1 MIETYPD
8 YGDHLFRFSP
18 RCRRIVSGFPHE
30 NSIVDAPCSKWAR
43 WQKPPP
49 FGYSVP
55 PKLLMSKRPRGPA
68 PRAARSD
75 ASKVPDGRPPA
86 ESPYAPSSQ
95 GDRGAL
101 EDLQCWQHDV
111 LGRLSDVMQ
120 FVGVFDHTPDVVF
133 SIKDQHGRYVAISA
147 AIVERC
153 SLPSRVGAIGKTA
166 FHLFPQFM
174 AARYTSQDQTVFRTH
189 RPLYNNLDL
198 TLYRDGTAGWCL
210 TTKVPLL
217 DRQGEV
223 TALACLSRDLT
234 EPSRGG
240 LIDEKL
246 AATVDYVQSNYNQRI
261 SVRVLASMAGLSETQ
276 LDRRL
281 KRIFSL
287 STQQFI
293 IKTRLSAATQQLDS
307 TNVSIAD
314 VAAECGFCDQAAFA
328 NQFRRFVGLS
338 PSEYRKLRRYEFD
351 KP

>member
-1 MIETYPD
+1 
-8 YGDHLFRFSP
+8 
-18 RCRRIVSGFPHE
+18 
-30 NSIVDAPCSKWAR
+30 
-43 WQKPPP
+43 
-49 FGYSVP
+49 
-55 PKLLMSKRPRGPA
+55 
-68 PRAARSD
+68 
-75 ASKVPDGRPPA
+75 
-86 ESPYAPSSQ
+86 
-95 GDRGAL
+95 
-101 EDLQCWQHDV
+101 
-111 LGRLSDVMQ
+111 MQ
-120 FVGVFDHTPDVVF
+120 FVSVFDHTPDVVF

-153 SLPSRVGAIGKTA
+153 SLASRAGAIGRTA
-166 FHLFPQFM
+166 FNIFPQFM
-174 AARYTSQDQTVFRTH
+174 AARYTSQDQAVFRTH

-217 DRQGEV
+217 DRQSNV

-261 SVRVLASMAGLSETQ
+261 SVRLLANMAGLSETQ

-307 TNVSIAD
+307 SNISIAD

-338 PSEYRKLRRYEFD
+338 PSEYRKLRRY
-351 KP
+351 

>member
-1 MIETYPD
+1 
-8 YGDHLFRFSP
+8 
-18 RCRRIVSGFPHE
+18 
-30 NSIVDAPCSKWAR
+30 
-43 WQKPPP
+43 
-49 FGYSVP
+49 
-55 PKLLMSKRPRGPA
+55 
-68 PRAARSD
+68 
-75 ASKVPDGRPPA
+75 
-86 ESPYAPSSQ
+86 
-95 GDRGAL
+95 
-101 EDLQCWQHDV
+101 
-111 LGRLSDVMQ
+111 
-120 FVGVFDHTPDVVF
+120 
-133 SIKDQHGRYVAISA
+133 
-147 AIVERC
+147 
-153 SLPSRVGAIGKTA
+153 
-166 FHLFPQFM
+166 M
-174 AARYTSQDQTVFRTH
+174 AARYTSQDQAVFRTH

-217 DRQGEV
+217 DRQGNV

-261 SVRVLASMAGLSETQ
+261 SVRLLANMAGLSETQ

-307 TNVSIAD
+307 SNISIAD

-338 PSEYRKLRRYEFD
+338 PSEYRKLRRY
-351 KP
+351 

>member
-1 MIETYPD
+1 M
-8 YGDHLFRFSP
+8 
-18 RCRRIVSGFPHE
+18 
-30 NSIVDAPCSKWAR
+30 
-43 WQKPPP
+43 
-49 FGYSVP
+49 
-55 PKLLMSKRPRGPA
+55 
-68 PRAARSD
+68 
-75 ASKVPDGRPPA
+75 
-86 ESPYAPSSQ
+86 
-95 GDRGAL
+95 L

-153 SLPSRVGAIGKTA
+153 SLASRAGAIGKTA
-166 FHLFPQFM
+166 FDLFPQFM
-174 AARYTSQDQTVFRTH
+174 AARYTSQDQAVFRTH

-217 DRQGEV
+217 DRQGNV

-261 SVRVLASMAGLSETQ
+261 SVRLLADMAGLSETQ

-307 TNVSIAD
+307 SNISIAD

-338 PSEYRKLRRYEFD
+338 PSEYRKLRRY
-351 KP
+351 